1 MECTDSNVSIDK
13 TSKNK
18 VSAVGANSLYIRKP
32 CTIFFYEKVVKW
44 CYYIYC
50 RDCIEEKEEL
60 VNRRFGQIFRWI
72 HQSYIE
78 LVSPPV
84 FYPSATSRIIISEN
98 PTAKKTVPILEYSPA
113 DISGMSSSTTTWSM
127 APAAKLRR

>member
-1 MECTDSNVSIDK
+1 MHKFWISYTKIPVHRNILGSV
-13 TSKNK
+13 KNAAI
-18 VSAVGANSLYIRKP
+18 VTA
-32 CTIFFYEKVVKW
+32 
-44 CYYIYC
+44 
-50 RDCIEEKEEL
+50 CIEEKEEL